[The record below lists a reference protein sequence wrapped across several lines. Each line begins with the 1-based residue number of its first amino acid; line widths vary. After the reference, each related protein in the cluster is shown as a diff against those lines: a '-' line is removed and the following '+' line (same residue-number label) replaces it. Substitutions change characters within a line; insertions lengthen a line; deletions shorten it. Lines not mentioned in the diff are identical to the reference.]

1 MDDRRVLSVQ
11 IGESVGRVGQVCEHA
26 RWSKSGLPAS
36 AQQPREVDAVDPVH
50 GDDVVVGIEEV
61 LAHEGK
67 RGMRRK
73 LEQNPCLSQ
82 QVLPI
87 RRVAYGA
94 ELERDEPIVLVVE
107 GLEDPPLAACSQ
119 RFQELV
125 ALPQKLSHR
134 IPGAPCASRTLCRMV
149 AAIEVVSAQRSAR
162 VELRSGRM
170 TVGTASENDIALDDP
185 AVSHLH
191 AVFERFPA
199 GWCVTDVGSSNGT
212 WLNGERIW
220 SLQRVRHDDEIRI
233 GQTRLFF
240 RESTGAAEPET
251 ESEDAPP
258 SLTARERDVLVALC
272 RPLLARD
279 MFTEPA
285 STRTIAD
292 ELVISQA
299 AVKQHLA
306 NLFDKFAVG
315 TDDANRRLRLAN
327 DAIRRGAVT
336 IADLRGHIPEA

>member
-1 MDDRRVLSVQ
+1 
-11 IGESVGRVGQVCEHA
+11 
-26 RWSKSGLPAS
+26 
-36 AQQPREVDAVDPVH
+36 
-50 GDDVVVGIEEV
+50 
-61 LAHEGK
+61 
-67 RGMRRK
+67 
-73 LEQNPCLSQ
+73 
-82 QVLPI
+82 
-87 RRVAYGA
+87 
-94 ELERDEPIVLVVE
+94 
-107 GLEDPPLAACSQ
+107 
-119 RFQELV
+119 
-125 ALPQKLSHR
+125 
-134 IPGAPCASRTLCRMV
+134 MV
-149 AAIEVVSAQRSAR
+149 AAIEIVSAGRSGR
-162 VELRSGRM
+162 VELRLGRM

-185 AVSHLH
+185 SVSHLH

-220 SLQRVRHDDEIRI
+220 SMQRVRHDDEIRI

-240 RESTGAAEPET
+240 RESTEAAEPET

-258 SLTARERDVLVALC
+258 SLTAREQDVLVALC

-279 MFTEPA
+279 MFTEPS

-327 DAIRRGAVT
+327 NAIRRGAVT